1 MKVTKANAY
10 DIFVEAATAARE
22 AALACTPTPMF
33 VGTAKGLFDNDFDP
47 SQPVYMVNGGVC
59 GRASVW
65 IRPATGALVT
75 MFKARRIGY
84 KRYYGGYSVGSYE
97 FYRPE
102 GPAVQ
107 SMEIAMA
114 SAQAAAAVFT
124 KYGVNCG
131 VDSSMD

>member
-1 MKVTKANAY
+1 VKVTKANAY
-10 DIFVEAATAARE
+10 DVFVEAATAAKAAAE
-22 AALACTPTPMF
+22 ACVPQPMY
-33 VGTAKGLFDNDFDP
+33 VGTAKGLFDNTFDET
-47 SQPVYMVNGGVC
+47 QPVYKVDGGVC

-65 IRPATGALVT
+65 VRPASGPLVA
-75 MFKARRIGY
+75 MLKARGVGY

-102 GPAVQ
+102 GVLVQ
-107 SMEIAMA
+107 SMAVAQA
-114 SAQAAAAVFT
+114 SASAAAAVFA

>member
-10 DIFVEAATAARE
+10 DVFVEAATAARE
-22 AALACTPTPMF
+22 AALACTPTPML
-33 VGTAKGLFDNDFDP
+33 VGTAKSLFDNSFDT
-47 SQPVYMVNGGVC
+47 SQPVYRVNGGVC

-65 IRPATGALVT
+65 IRPATGPLVA
-75 MFKARRIGY
+75 MLKARGVGY

-102 GPAVQ
+102 GPLVQ
-107 SMEIAMA
+107 SMEIAQA
-114 SAQAAAAVFT
+114 SAAAAAAVLT